1 MTKEDM
7 QNNNEVSQKSLVNL
21 ADQLVAETKEMLRE
35 SQTEEDLRVRFE
47 RFLDPIKKELGIQ
60 LIPKYEKSV
69 YCGRSDAMHGQLI
82 IEYERP
88 AAFSSKNN
96 IEHAYQ
102 QLVNYITAESKGT
115 NLNQFVGIGFDGE
128 RIFFVKNY
136 QNQLIKEPKDGAYDF
151 NLETAKTFLIH
162 LRALSRL
169 PLTAENLAQK
179 FGPKSEVGQKA
190 VRAFANALE
199 YWGPQG
205 EKDRPREVFFY
216 EWKRL
221 FGIIYGEHF
230 NSGNK
235 EKESQT
241 LLRVYKLGK
250 EIDFQELLFS
260 IHTYF
265 AFLMK
270 LIAAELLNLRET
282 TFTSSLTS
290 RLTHI
295 PDDELKSQLEDIK
308 MAECIPE
315 KESPTF
321 WKATFSDGILILLN
335 HRN

>member
-1 MTKEDM
+1 MTKEEM
-7 QNNNEVSQKSLVNL
+7 QNNSEVSQKSLMNL

-60 LIPKYEKSV
+60 LIAKYEKSV

-179 FGPKSEVGQKA
+179 FGPKSKLAQIV
-190 VRAFANALE
+190 VSAFVNTLKN
-199 YWGPQG
+199 WGNQ
-205 EKDRPREVFFY
+205 RISTFFD

-221 FGIIYGEHF
+221 FGIVYGEQF
-230 NSGNK
+230 DIKFQQK
-235 EKESQT
+235 ETQT
-241 LLRVYKLGK
+241 LLNLYKIGAGQILK
-250 EIDFQELLFS
+250 RFYFQF
-260 IHTYF
+260 IH
-265 AFLMK
+265 
-270 LIAAELLNLRET
+270 
-282 TFTSSLTS
+282 
-290 RLTHI
+290 
-295 PDDELKSQLEDIK
+295 
-308 MAECIPE
+308 
-315 KESPTF
+315 
-321 WKATFSDGILILLN
+321 ILLY
-335 HRN
+335 